1 MAKSK
6 GKTKRRRITLTLE
19 APDAK
24 HVVFVGD
31 FNNWDSKKHPM
42 KKNKSM
48 VWEKTVVLYPGRY
61 EYKFLVDGQWREDT
75 DNPSTSWNQV
85 GTINSILVVS

>member
-6 GKTKRRRITLTLE
+6 AKTKRRRITLTLE
-19 APDAK
+19 APDAN

-61 EYKFLVDGQWREDT
+61 EYKFLVDGHW
-75 DNPSTSWNQV
+75 WNDPKNGNTCYNCF
-85 GTINSILVVS
+85 GTLNNFLIV